1 MSVVSNPK
9 LESPQGSETPLAAV
23 PRPPTRVFIPLTTPF
38 LYGMERAVI
47 ELFDSLRPEVDPHF
61 LQSNRIFQRQPPII
75 REMIRRGF
83 SMELL
88 PDKTDWERLAK
99 PKSFNHLCQMISTF
113 FRCNLAIFKGVRG
126 KDVLYVPSIS
136 AGSSSLLAA
145 IYCRLT
151 GRRVIHHFHDLGT
164 TNRLFPLWAL
174 LVTHFV
180 HNTEFG
186 FEDISRKLPAIGS
199 KPNFIVPYIMEV
211 DERPPD
217 DADVCRQLAAQRN
230 LFFVGQISRHKGV
243 DLLVRAFKA
252 VAAKH
257 CDVMLHLLGGG
268 EDDFRGELEREI
280 NAVGLE
286 ARVKFWG
293 FREDATRLLR
303 FAYVYVHSSPPSRFH
318 ESFGRSVVE
327 AMAQETPIVCFRS
340 GALQEIVLHEK
351 TGLIC
356 EESAEAMA
364 LALNRFL
371 DEPKFHDACGREA
384 RERFEREFCSAVV
397 RPRWRQLLR
406 GDTGIQGLG
415 LLVSK

>member
-1 MSVVSNPK
+1 MASVVNKHEFREP
-9 LESPQGSETPLAAV
+9 PAPTVLA
-23 PRPPTRVFIPLTTPF
+23 PPTGVTRVFVPFVTPF

-47 ELFDSLRPEVDPHF
+47 ELFDALRPEVEPYF
-61 LQSNRIFQRQPPII
+61 LQSNRIFQMQLPII
-75 REMIRRGF
+75 REMTRRRF
-83 SMELL
+83 SIQLL
-88 PDKTDWERLAK
+88 PDQTHWERLAK
-99 PKSFNHLCQMISTF
+99 PRSLKHLFQMIVASIRSNF
-113 FRCNLAIFKGVRG
+113 AILRGVRG
-126 KDVLYVPSIS
+126 KDVLYVPGIS
-136 AGSSSLLAA
+136 AASSSLLAA

-164 TNRLFPLWAL
+164 TNRLFPLWAS

-186 FEDISRKLPAIGS
+186 FEDITRKLPAITS

-211 DERPPD
+211 DERLPD

-243 DLLVRAFKA
+243 DLLVQAFKA

-268 EDDFRGELEREI
+268 ENDFRCELEREI
-280 NAVGLE
+280 NAGGLE

-327 AMAQETPIVCFRS
+327 AMAQEAPIVCFRS

-356 EESAEAMA
+356 EESADAMA

-397 RPRWRQLLR
+397 RPRWGQLLR
-406 GDTGIQGLG
+406 GDIGIQGLG